1 MKRQANLG
9 SLILLGC
16 FLLSGIAPVAGQEPG
31 VGQRIRASDVVLPAD
46 VKPGDYQRITRPFEN
61 WPLVCDENL
70 KARTRVCNVSQTIED
85 ATGKLLFNWSLAATK
100 DGKPYMLLRT
110 APEAKTDGPVSL
122 KFEGREA
129 PVDVRLDGC
138 NGAVCVGMLPVGP
151 VMREQISKNAAPTVA
166 YVTRDGRTIVV
177 TATLKGLSSAVRAIK

>member
-1 MKRQANLG
+1 MKQQATF
-9 SLILLGC
+9 STWILLGC
-16 FLLSGIAPVAGQEPG
+16 FTLSGIAPVAGQEPG
-31 VGQRIRASDVVLPAD
+31 AGQRIRASEVVLPAD

-61 WPLVCDENL
+61 WTLVCDENL

-85 ATGKLLFNWSLAATK
+85 ESGKLLFNWSLAATK

-110 APEAKTDGPVSL
+110 APDARSDGLVSL

-129 PVDVRLDGC
+129 PIDVRLDGC

-151 VMREQISKNAAPTVA
+151 IMREQISKNAAPTVA
-166 YVTRDGRTIVV
+166 YSTTDGRTVVV
-177 TATLKGLSSAVRAIK
+177 TATLKGISSAVQAIK